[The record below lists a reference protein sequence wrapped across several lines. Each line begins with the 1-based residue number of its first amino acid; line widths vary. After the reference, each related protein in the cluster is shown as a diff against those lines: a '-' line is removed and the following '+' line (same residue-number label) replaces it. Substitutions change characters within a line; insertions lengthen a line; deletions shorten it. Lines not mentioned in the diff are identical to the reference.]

1 MIVFFKKKTNKI
13 IIEYYRIV
21 TVIDISEYNNI
32 SLYIIILAILIA
44 IIY

>member
-1 MIVFFKKKTNKI
+1 MNVFFKKKNNKL

>member
-1 MIVFFKKKTNKI
+1 MIFFFKKKTNKI